1 MRAVFVGTDSLSLMT
16 AQLLL
21 DREHEVII
29 VERDREK
36 IQSISEDLDVGFVHG
51 DGAKPAILKEIGPE
65 QTDVLYCLTENDQ
78 TNIIASLVGRSLG
91 IPRVVTR
98 IEDPEFEH
106 ICMELGLEDTIVPA
120 RTIGRYLADM
130 FEGRDLL
137 ELSTLLRDEA
147 GIFGFVVRKEEQ
159 GEISE
164 LHLPKDTRVAYLY
177 REGRFMLPSEDMQLK
192 AGDEV
197 VVVGHRNRIPE
208 LEKRWAPPSAAD

>member
-21 DREHEVII
+21 NREHEVII

-36 IQSISEDLDVGFVHG
+36 IESLSEELDVGFFHG
-51 DGAKPAILKEIGPE
+51 DGAKPAILKEVGPE
-65 QTDVLYCLTENDQ
+65 HTDVLYCLTENDQ

-91 IPRVVTR
+91 IERVVTR

-106 ICMELGLEDTIVPA
+106 ICIELGLEDTIVPA

-137 ELSTLLRDEA
+137 AVSTLIRDEA
-147 GIFGFVVRKEEQ
+147 SIFSFVARNEDQ
-159 GEISE
+159 GEVRA
-164 LHLPKDTRVAYLY
+164 LPLPRDTRVVCLY
-177 REGRFMLPSEDMQLK
+177 RDGRFTLPEQTPRLK

-197 VVVGHRNRIPE
+197 VLIARRERIDE
-208 LEKRWAPPSAAD
+208 LEKRWTPHNAPE